1 VRPVALLHWAAW
13 SPGIEDEDAW
23 RAWAAAPQPLQPVG
37 APDVRFLPAMQRRRC
52 DPLSR
57 MMLHAVH
64 ASCPEE
70 LLSEVSSV
78 FASRHGPFGTMAAL
92 LQSLAVDEPV
102 SPTRFSHSVHNT
114 QAGLFSIWARNQ
126 RASTC
131 VAAGEET
138 FAHGFLEAIS
148 MLEREPD
155 RPVLY
160 VMGDEKAPEPLTEP
174 ADRDAGAYALA
185 LLLSR
190 TQGAGRSAPATLE
203 FELEVANEERPA
215 PGPVDALRFLRWLIS
230 GDPVLRISRST
241 HAWVWRR

>member
-1 VRPVALLHWAAW
+1 VKPVALLHWAAW
-13 SPGIEDEDAW
+13 SPGIEDEEAW
-23 RAWAAAPQPLQPVG
+23 RAWAAAPHPLQRVG
-37 APDVRFLPAMQRRRC
+37 APDVRFLPALQRRRC

-57 MMLHAVH
+57 MMLHAAH
-64 ASCPEE
+64 AGCPQE

-78 FASRHGPFGTMAAL
+78 FASRHGSLGTMTAL
-92 LQSLAVDEPV
+92 LQSLALDEPV
-102 SPTRFSHSVHNT
+102 SPTRFSHCVHNT
-114 QAGLFSIWARNQ
+114 QAGLFSIWAGNP

-148 MLEREPD
+148 MLEREPE

-160 VMGDEKAPEPLTEP
+160 VMGDERAPEPLTDP
-174 ADRDAGAYALA
+174 ADGDAGAYALA

-190 TQGAGRSAPATLE
+190 PQDAGAHAQATLA
-203 FELEVANEERPA
+203 FELEATHEERPA

-230 GDPVLRISRST
+230 DEPDLRISRST

>member
-1 VRPVALLHWAAW
+1 MRSLALLRWAAW
-13 SPGIEDEDAW
+13 APGIEDEDAW
-23 RAWAAAPQPLQPVG
+23 RAWAAAPQPLQREGAADVG
-37 APDVRFLPAMQRRRC
+37 FLPAMQRRRC

-64 ASCPEE
+64 ACCPEE
-70 LLSEVSSV
+70 LLSETSSV
-78 FASRHGPFGTMAAL
+78 FASRHGPFGTMATL
-92 LQSLAVDEPV
+92 LRSLAVDEPL
-102 SPTRFSHSVHNT
+102 SPARFSHSVHNT

-138 FAHGFLEAIS
+138 FAHGFLEATS
-148 MLEREPD
+148 LLERERD

-160 VMGDEKAPEPLTEP
+160 VMGDERAPEPLALP
-174 ADRDAGAYALA
+174 ADRHTGAYALA

-190 TQGAGRSAPATLE
+190 TEAAGDGAPETLE
-203 FELEVANEERPA
+203 FGLEAADGQRPT

-230 GDPVLRISRST
+230 GEPLLRIPHST